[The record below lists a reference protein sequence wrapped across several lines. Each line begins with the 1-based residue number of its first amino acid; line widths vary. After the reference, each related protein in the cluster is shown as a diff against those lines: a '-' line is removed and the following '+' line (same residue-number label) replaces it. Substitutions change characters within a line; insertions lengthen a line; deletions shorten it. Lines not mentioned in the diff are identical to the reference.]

1 MKTVEET
8 IQSCI
13 KMIAQTTIVAGV
25 GNGIVAPMVSVILGR
40 EAEDHLPTIKAVY
53 ESYWAFRAQ
62 GLSYWVGTYTKE
74 ALEDACVD
82 ALVRGRSMEA
92 LKRDNIKAAYYWDL
106 MDDRFEA
113 FFEAVKQ
120 PFSPP
125 CVHAR
130 VFYIFCRQMRSE
142 ERAITEERL
151 GRVLKWAEEMGE
163 HVLVLSNISNGGI
176 FGEEEIYQNYQLAAT
191 IQFLMN
197 AASATESNGAKLAQE
212 LEFNFQNHQLWT
224 AGYATQ
230 SRRYREIA
238 YVSLLQILERIYDNA
253 GTEPERV
260 RQPERRGSGMD
271 PYIELLDRLFVQ
283 VLEPLC
289 PDEEERR
296 FWEDLPRTEDM
307 EALAR
312 KLSGEETP
320 AKNSFFK
327 RIFASRKDDSWQNA
341 IPSVQEIW
349 DVCVRCYYLD
359 PIREWMTSQNGRREV
374 SKFFNEHFAQK
385 MSLNEMTRL
394 ADDVYRLRNEEQYQ
408 NPLIPM
414 PEPTEPGKYSS
425 LAAYLHE
432 CACCVVKQAIYRE
445 LLLNIAAVMEQLSVR
460 AKNFKPL
467 MDMMLP
473 SFRGV
478 SVSDGIRDSYGPYT
492 RRLLDANPELIAQHV
507 LPCADEGELLSQLE
521 AIFQELAQNRDTENR
536 YCATLLDDIKFQIAN
551 GNAAAANNVVTEC
564 FGEDLESMGRLRSYR
579 RENGY
584 LYCILNDGM
593 RELMNGIQTEN
604 IGKQFVV
611 NRSDRIERIYLY
623 PISLDAV
630 EYRTS

>member
-1 MKTVEET
+1 MNTVEET

-13 KMIAQTTIVAGV
+13 KMIAQTKIVAGV

-82 ALVRGRSMEA
+82 ALVKGRSMEA

-151 GRVLKWAEEMGE
+151 GRVLKWAEEKGE

-212 LEFNFQNHQLWT
+212 LEFNFQNYQLWT

-230 SRRYREIA
+230 SRRYREIT

-253 GTEPERV
+253 DVEPERV
-260 RQPERRGSGMD
+260 RQPERRDSGMD
-271 PYIELLDRLFVQ
+271 PYIELLDRLFAQ

-312 KLSGEETP
+312 KLSGEEAP

-327 RIFASRKDDSWQNA
+327 RLFASRKDDSWQNA
-341 IPSVQEIW
+341 IPSVQDVW

-359 PIREWMTSQNGRREV
+359 PIREWLSGQKGRREI

-394 ADDVYRLRNEEQYQ
+394 ADDVHRLRNEERYQ

-414 PEPTEPGKYSS
+414 PEPTEQGKYSS

-467 MDMMLP
+467 MEMMLP

-478 SVSDGIRDSYGPYT
+478 SVSDSIRDSYGPYT

-507 LPCADEGELLSQLE
+507 LPCADEAELLNQVE
-521 AIFQELAQNRDTENR
+521 EIFRELAKNRDTENR

-579 RENGY
+579 KESGY

-623 PISLDAV
+623 PISPDAV